1 MWKIIIGTLIIVLG
15 IAFSGYK
22 YFTGKENELYEQ
34 AKQLEAEGKIKE
46 AHEVILKAL
55 ELNPTNRKVLAYKSQ
70 LFSVVDGDNK
80 LKNAVAFRDDAVRAM
95 DRGDYVDAAEKL
107 DKANTLLGEIFPSSP
122 AYEKAGELQAQIVKD
137 TERLKKELPERYYNR
152 AKELANNGE
161 YERAYNALL
170 YIKQPSAKIIELM
183 DQLAYTI
190 GNDKLEQIQKDS
202 NPTAFLMRDAI
213 NWFNQVSSNSPDH
226 VDAKIKIS
234 NLNKK
239 LEGISKKNE

>member
-1 MWKIIIGTLIIVLG
+1 MWKIIIGVIILVLG

-22 YFTGKENELYEQ
+22 YFTGEENKLYEQ

-55 ELNPTNRKVLAYKSQ
+55 ELNPANRKVLAYKSQ
-70 LFSVVDGDNK
+70 LFAVVDGENK
-80 LKNAVAFRDDAVRAM
+80 LQNAVSFRDSAVRAM
-95 DRGDYVDAAEKL
+95 DRGDYVYAAEKL
-107 DKANTLLGEIFPSSP
+107 DKANTLLAEIFPSSP
-122 AYEKAGELQAQIVKD
+122 AYGKAGELQEQIVKD
-137 TERLKKELPERYYNR
+137 TERLKRELPERYYNR

-170 YIKQPSAKIIELM
+170 NIKQPDAKIRELM
-183 DQLAYTI
+183 DQLAYQI
-190 GNDKLEQIQKDS
+190 GNDKSEQVAKDS
-202 NPTAFLMRDAI
+202 NPTAFLIRDAI
-213 NWFNQVSSNSPDH
+213 YWYNLISSSSPNQ

-239 LEGISKKNE
+239 LEEVTKKNE

>member
-1 MWKIIIGTLIIVLG
+1 MWKIIIGTSIIVLG

-22 YFTGKENELYEQ
+22 YFTGEDNELYEQ
-34 AKQLEAEGKIKE
+34 AKQLEAEGKVKE

-107 DKANTLLGEIFPSSP
+107 DKANTLVGEIFPSSP

-137 TERLKKELPERYYNR
+137 TERLKRELPERYYNR

-190 GNDKLEQIQKDS
+190 GNDKYEQIQKDN
-202 NPTAFLMRDAI
+202 NPTAFLIRDAI
-213 NWFNQVSSNSPDH
+213 SWYNQVSSNSPNQ

-239 LEGISKKNE
+239 LEGISKKHE

>member
-1 MWKIIIGTLIIVLG
+1 MWKIIIGVIILVLG

-22 YFTGKENELYEQ
+22 YFTGEENKLYEQ

-55 ELNPTNRKVLAYKSQ
+55 ELNPANRKVLAYKAQ
-70 LFSVVDGDNK
+70 LFAVVDGENK
-80 LKNAVAFRDDAVRAM
+80 LQNAVSCRDSAVRAM
-95 DRGDYVDAAEKL
+95 DRGDYVYAAEKL
-107 DKANTLLGEIFPSSP
+107 DKANTLLAEIFPSSP
-122 AYEKAGELQAQIVKD
+122 AYGKAGELQEQIVKD
-137 TERLKKELPERYYNR
+137 IERLKRELPERYYNR

-170 YIKQPSAKIIELM
+170 NIKQPDAKIRELM
-183 DQLAYTI
+183 DQLAYQI
-190 GNDKLEQIQKDS
+190 GNDKSEQVAKDS
-202 NPTAFLMRDAI
+202 NPTAFLIRDAI
-213 NWFNQVSSNSPDH
+213 YWYNLISSSSPNQ

-239 LEGISKKNE
+239 LEEVTKKNE

>member
-22 YFTGKENELYEQ
+22 YFTGEENELYEQ
-34 AKQLEAEGKIKE
+34 AKQLEAEGKVKE
-46 AHEVILKAL
+46 AYEVILKAL

-107 DKANTLLGEIFPSSP
+107 DKANTLVGEIFPSSP

-137 TERLKKELPERYYNR
+137 TERLKRELPERYYNR

-190 GNDKLEQIQKDS
+190 GNDKYEQIQKDN
-202 NPTAFLMRDAI
+202 NPTAFLIRDAI
-213 NWFNQVSSNSPDH
+213 SWYNQVSSNSPNQ

-239 LEGISKKNE
+239 LEGISKKHE

>member
-1 MWKIIIGTLIIVLG
+1 MWKIIIGVIILVLG

-22 YFTGKENELYEQ
+22 YFTGEENKLYEQ

-55 ELNPTNRKVLAYKSQ
+55 ELNPANRKVLAYKSQ
-70 LFSVVDGDNK
+70 LFAVVDGENK
-80 LKNAVAFRDDAVRAM
+80 LQNAVSFRDSAVRAM
-95 DRGDYVDAAEKL
+95 DRGDYVYAAEKL
-107 DKANTLLGEIFPSSP
+107 DKANTLLAEIFPSSP
-122 AYEKAGELQAQIVKD
+122 AYGKAGELQEQIIKD
-137 TERLKKELPERYYNR
+137 IERLKRELPERYYNR

-170 YIKQPSAKIIELM
+170 NIKQPDAKIRELM
-183 DQLAYTI
+183 DQLAYQI
-190 GNDKLEQIQKDS
+190 GNDKSEQVAKDS
-202 NPTAFLMRDAI
+202 NPTAFLIRDAI
-213 NWFNQVSSNSPDH
+213 YWYNLISSSSPNQ

-239 LEGISKKNE
+239 LEEVTKKNE

>member
-22 YFTGKENELYEQ
+22 YFTGEENELYEQ
-34 AKQLEAEGKIKE
+34 AKQLEAEGKVKE

-107 DKANTLLGEIFPSSP
+107 DKANTLVGEIFPSSP

-137 TERLKKELPERYYNR
+137 TERLKRELPERYYNR

-190 GNDKLEQIQKDS
+190 GNDKYEQIQKDN
-202 NPTAFLMRDAI
+202 NPTAFLIRDAI
-213 NWFNQVSSNSPDH
+213 SWYNQVSSNSPNQ

-239 LEGISKKNE
+239 LEGISKKHE

>member
-1 MWKIIIGTLIIVLG
+1 MWKIIIGVIILMLG

-22 YFTGKENELYEQ
+22 YFTGEENKLYEQ

-70 LFSVVDGDNK
+70 LFAVVDGENK
-80 LKNAVAFRDDAVRAM
+80 LQNAVSFRDSAVRAM

-107 DKANTLLGEIFPSSP
+107 DKANTLLAEIFPSSP
-122 AYEKAGELQAQIVKD
+122 AYGKAGELQEQIVKD
-137 TERLKKELPERYYNR
+137 TERLKRELPERYYNR

-170 YIKQPSAKIIELM
+170 NIKQPDAKIRELM
-183 DQLAYTI
+183 DQLAYQI
-190 GNDKLEQIQKDS
+190 GNDKSEQVAKDS
-202 NPTAFLMRDAI
+202 NPTAFLIRDAI
-213 NWFNQVSSNSPDH
+213 YWYNLISSSSPNQ

-239 LEGISKKNE
+239 LEEVTKKNE

>member
-22 YFTGKENELYEQ
+22 YFTGEENELYEQ
-34 AKQLEAEGKIKE
+34 AKQLEAEGKVKE

-70 LFSVVDGDNK
+70 LFSVVDGENK

-107 DKANTLLGEIFPSSP
+107 DKANTLVGEIFPSSP
-122 AYEKAGELQAQIVKD
+122 AYEKTGELQAQIVKD
-137 TERLKKELPERYYNR
+137 TERLKRELPERYYNR

-190 GNDKLEQIQKDS
+190 GNDKYEQIQKDN
-202 NPTAFLMRDAI
+202 NPTAFLIRDAI
-213 NWFNQVSSNSPDH
+213 SWYNQVSSNSPNQ

-239 LEGISKKNE
+239 LEGISKKHE

>member
-1 MWKIIIGTLIIVLG
+1 MWKIIIGVIILVLG

-22 YFTGKENELYEQ
+22 YFTGEENKLYEQ

-55 ELNPTNRKVLAYKSQ
+55 ELNPANRKVLAYKSQ
-70 LFSVVDGDNK
+70 LFAVVDGENK
-80 LKNAVAFRDDAVRAM
+80 LQNAVSFRDSAVRAM

-107 DKANTLLGEIFPSSP
+107 DKANTLLAEIFPSSP
-122 AYEKAGELQAQIVKD
+122 AYGKAGELQEQIVKD
-137 TERLKKELPERYYNR
+137 IERLKRELPERYYNR

-170 YIKQPSAKIIELM
+170 NIKQPDAKIRELM
-183 DQLAYTI
+183 DQLAYQI
-190 GNDKLEQIQKDS
+190 GNDKSEQVAKDS
-202 NPTAFLMRDAI
+202 NPTAFLIRDAI
-213 NWFNQVSSNSPDH
+213 YWYNLISSSSPNQ

-239 LEGISKKNE
+239 LEEVTKKNE

>member
-1 MWKIIIGTLIIVLG
+1 MWKIIIGVIILVLG

-22 YFTGKENELYEQ
+22 YFTGEENKLYEQ

-70 LFSVVDGDNK
+70 LFSVVDGENK
-80 LKNAVAFRDDAVRAM
+80 LQNAVSFRDSAVRAM

-107 DKANTLLGEIFPSSP
+107 DKANTLLAEIFPSSP
-122 AYEKAGELQAQIVKD
+122 AYGKAGELQEQIVKD
-137 TERLKKELPERYYNR
+137 TERLKRELPERYYNR

-170 YIKQPSAKIIELM
+170 NIKQPDAKIRELM
-183 DQLAYTI
+183 DQLAYQI
-190 GNDKLEQIQKDS
+190 GNDKSEQVAKDI
-202 NPTAFLMRDAI
+202 NPTAFLIRDAI
-213 NWFNQVSSNSPDH
+213 YWYNLVSSSSPNQ

-239 LEGISKKNE
+239 LEEVAKKDE

>member
-22 YFTGKENELYEQ
+22 YFTGEENELYEQ
-34 AKQLEAEGKIKE
+34 AKQLEAEGKVKE

-107 DKANTLLGEIFPSSP
+107 DKANTLVGEIFPSSP

-137 TERLKKELPERYYNR
+137 TERLKRELPERYYNR

-190 GNDKLEQIQKDS
+190 GNDKYEQIQKDN
-202 NPTAFLMRDAI
+202 NPTAFLIRDAI
-213 NWFNQVSSNSPDH
+213 SWYNQVSSDSPNQ

-239 LEGISKKNE
+239 LEGISKKHE

>member
-22 YFTGKENELYEQ
+22 YFTGEENELYEQ
-34 AKQLEAEGKIKE
+34 AKQLEAEGKVKE

-70 LFSVVDGDNK
+70 LFSVIDGDNK

-107 DKANTLLGEIFPSSP
+107 DKANTLVGEIFPSSP

-137 TERLKKELPERYYNR
+137 TERLKRELPERYYNR

-190 GNDKLEQIQKDS
+190 GNDKYEQIQKDN
-202 NPTAFLMRDAI
+202 NPTAFLIRDAI
-213 NWFNQVSSNSPDH
+213 SWYNQVSSNSPNQ

-239 LEGISKKNE
+239 LEGISKKHE

>member
-22 YFTGKENELYEQ
+22 YFTGEENELYEQ
-34 AKQLEAEGKIKE
+34 AKQLEAEGKVKE

-95 DRGDYVDAAEKL
+95 DRGNYVDAAEKL
-107 DKANTLLGEIFPSSP
+107 DKANTLVGEIFPSSP

-137 TERLKKELPERYYNR
+137 TERLKRELPERYYNR

-190 GNDKLEQIQKDS
+190 GNDKYEQIQKDN
-202 NPTAFLMRDAI
+202 NPTAFLIRDAI
-213 NWFNQVSSNSPDH
+213 SWYNQVSSNSPNQ

-239 LEGISKKNE
+239 LEGISKKHE

>member
-22 YFTGKENELYEQ
+22 YFTGEENELYEQ
-34 AKQLEAEGKIKE
+34 AKQLEAEGKVKE

-107 DKANTLLGEIFPSSP
+107 DKANTLVGEIFPSSP

-137 TERLKKELPERYYNR
+137 TERLKRELPERYYNR

-170 YIKQPSAKIIELM
+170 YIKQTNAKIIELM

-190 GNDKLEQIQKDS
+190 GNDKYEQIQKDN
-202 NPTAFLMRDAI
+202 NPTAFLIRDAI
-213 NWFNQVSSNSPDH
+213 SWYNQVSSNSPNQ

-239 LEGISKKNE
+239 LEGISKKHE

>member
-1 MWKIIIGTLIIVLG
+1 MWKIIIGVIILVLG

-22 YFTGKENELYEQ
+22 YFTGEENKLYEQ

-55 ELNPTNRKVLAYKSQ
+55 ELNPANRKVLAYKSQ
-70 LFSVVDGDNK
+70 LFAVVDGENK
-80 LKNAVAFRDDAVRAM
+80 LQNAVSCRDSAVRAM
-95 DRGDYVDAAEKL
+95 DRGDYVYAAEKL
-107 DKANTLLGEIFPSSP
+107 DKANTLLAEIFPSSP
-122 AYEKAGELQAQIVKD
+122 AYGKAGELQEQIVKD
-137 TERLKKELPERYYNR
+137 IERLKRELPERYYNR

-170 YIKQPSAKIIELM
+170 NIKQPDAKIRELM
-183 DQLAYTI
+183 DQLAYQI
-190 GNDKLEQIQKDS
+190 GNDKSEQVAKDS
-202 NPTAFLMRDAI
+202 NPTAFLIRDAI
-213 NWFNQVSSNSPDH
+213 YWYNLISSSSPNQ

-239 LEGISKKNE
+239 LEEVTKKNE

>member
-190 GNDKLEQIQKDS
+190 GNDKFEQIQKDN
-202 NPTAFLMRDAI
+202 NPTTFLIRDAI
-213 NWFNQVSSNSPDH
+213 SWYNQVSSNSPDH

>member
-22 YFTGKENELYEQ
+22 YFTGEENELYEQ
-34 AKQLEAEGKIKE
+34 AKQLEAEGKVKE

-95 DRGDYVDAAEKL
+95 DRGDNVDAAEKL
-107 DKANTLLGEIFPSSP
+107 HKANTLVGEIFPSSP

-137 TERLKKELPERYYNR
+137 TERLKRELPERYYNR

-190 GNDKLEQIQKDS
+190 GNDKYEQIQKDN
-202 NPTAFLMRDAI
+202 NPTAFLIRDAI
-213 NWFNQVSSNSPDH
+213 SWYNQVSSDSPNQ

-239 LEGISKKNE
+239 LEGISKKHE

>member
-1 MWKIIIGTLIIVLG
+1 MWKIIIGVIILVLG

-22 YFTGKENELYEQ
+22 YFTGEENKLYEQ

-55 ELNPTNRKVLAYKSQ
+55 ELNPANRKVLAYKSQ
-70 LFSVVDGDNK
+70 LFAVVDGENK
-80 LKNAVAFRDDAVRAM
+80 LQNAVSFRDSAVRAM
-95 DRGDYVDAAEKL
+95 DRGDYVYAAEKL
-107 DKANTLLGEIFPSSP
+107 DKANTLLAEIFPSSP
-122 AYEKAGELQAQIVKD
+122 AYGKAGELQEQIVKD
-137 TERLKKELPERYYNR
+137 IERLKRELPERYYNR

-170 YIKQPSAKIIELM
+170 NIKQPDAKIRELM
-183 DQLAYTI
+183 DQLAYQI
-190 GNDKLEQIQKDS
+190 GNDKSEQVAKDS
-202 NPTAFLMRDAI
+202 NPTAFLIRDAI
-213 NWFNQVSSNSPDH
+213 YWYNLISSSSPNQ

-239 LEGISKKNE
+239 LEEVTKKNE

>member
-1 MWKIIIGTLIIVLG
+1 MWKIIIGVIILVAG

-22 YFTGKENELYEQ
+22 YFTGEENKLYEQ

-70 LFSVVDGDNK
+70 LFSVVDGENK
-80 LKNAVAFRDDAVRAM
+80 LQNAVSFRDSAVRAM

-107 DKANTLLGEIFPSSP
+107 DKANTLLAEIFPSSP
-122 AYEKAGELQAQIVKD
+122 AYGKAGELQEQIVKD
-137 TERLKKELPERYYNR
+137 TERLKRELPERYYNR
-152 AKELANNGE
+152 AKELSNNGE

-170 YIKQPSAKIIELM
+170 NIKQPDAKIRELM
-183 DQLAYTI
+183 DQLAYQI
-190 GNDKLEQIQKDS
+190 GNDKSEQVAKDS
-202 NPTAFLMRDAI
+202 SPTAFLIRDAI
-213 NWFNQVSSNSPDH
+213 YWYNLVSSSSPNQ

-239 LEGISKKNE
+239 LEEVTKKNE

>member
-1 MWKIIIGTLIIVLG
+1 MWKIIIGVIILVLG

-22 YFTGKENELYEQ
+22 YFTGEENKLYEQ

-55 ELNPTNRKVLAYKSQ
+55 ELNPANRKVLAYKSQ
-70 LFSVVDGDNK
+70 LFAVVDGENK
-80 LKNAVAFRDDAVRAM
+80 LQNAVSFRDSAVRAM

-107 DKANTLLGEIFPSSP
+107 DKANTLLAEIFPSSP
-122 AYEKAGELQAQIVKD
+122 AYGKAGELQEQIVKD
-137 TERLKKELPERYYNR
+137 TERLKRELPERYYNR

-170 YIKQPSAKIIELM
+170 NIKQPDAKIRELM
-183 DQLAYTI
+183 DQLAYQI
-190 GNDKLEQIQKDS
+190 GNDKSEQVAKDS
-202 NPTAFLMRDAI
+202 NPTAFLIRDAI
-213 NWFNQVSSNSPDH
+213 YWYNLISSSSPNQ

-239 LEGISKKNE
+239 LEEVTKKNE

>member
-1 MWKIIIGTLIIVLG
+1 MWKIIIGILIIVLG

-22 YFTGKENELYEQ
+22 YFTGEENELYEQ
-34 AKQLEAEGKIKE
+34 AKQLEAEGKVKE

-107 DKANTLLGEIFPSSP
+107 DKANTLVGEIFPSSP

-137 TERLKKELPERYYNR
+137 TERLKRELPERYYNR

-190 GNDKLEQIQKDS
+190 GNDKYEQIQKDN
-202 NPTAFLMRDAI
+202 NPTAFLIRDAI
-213 NWFNQVSSNSPDH
+213 SWYNQVSSNSPNQ

-239 LEGISKKNE
+239 LEGISKKHE